1 MMDRKNRNDNEI
13 LNMGGSRFSGEE
25 RARMAQ
31 EISRERKRS
40 RPSAAGKASPVN
52 GSERKTAAVS
62 SKNRG
67 SANGKGTVQ
76 KKEGSR
82 NDRVRT
88 STQQRKKEKK
98 RQNNFFV
105 AVLFLAVV
113 AAIGIATVLLLK
125 INTVEVVNSSDTY
138 SDAGIIASS
147 GIEAGDSMLLINPGA
162 AAAAITTELPFIET
176 AVIERQWP
184 DKVVITVEYAE
195 TAMIIDSGTGYI
207 LLNRSCKVLDDDS
220 PVFTEMAAQVKG
232 VKVAS
237 AVPGQQLL
245 LEGDI
250 DVTSLK
256 NLAQAAEENGIEK
269 ISCYDLTKITDVT
282 LMVDRRI
289 EVKLGTLAS
298 APEKL
303 GFCREV
309 IKRTAGEDI
318 NHAMVIDFTADGTAY
333 ARVKKDNHVNYEE
346 ETVPEVT
353 ITDEPL
359 TGQTASPGN
368 EGAVEEETTAS
379 FSVG

>member
-1 MMDRKNRNDNEI
+1 MMDQKNRNDNEI
-13 LNMGGSRFSGEE
+13 LNMKGSRFSGEE

-31 EISRERKRS
+31 EANRARKRS
-40 RPSAAGKASPVN
+40 NSSAARK
-52 GSERKTAAVS
+52 GSAENAGRKKVS
-62 SKNRG
+62 SA
-67 SANGKGTVQ
+67 SAKTGNAPGVKSASAQ
-76 KKEGSR
+76 KKSGSR
-82 NDRVRT
+82 NDRVRS

-98 RQNNFFV
+98 RQNNFFA
-105 AVLFLAVV
+105 AVLFLTAI

-138 SDAGIIASS
+138 SDAGIITAS
-147 GIEAGDSMLLINPGA
+147 GIEAGDSMLLINPEA
-162 AAAAITTELPFIET
+162 AAAAVTTGLPFIET
-176 AVIERQWP
+176 AVVERQWP

-195 TAMIIDSGTGYI
+195 TAMIIDSGSGYI

-237 AVPGQQLL
+237 AVPGQQLQ

-250 DVTSLK
+250 DVNSLK
-256 NLAQAAEENGIEK
+256 NLALSAEENGIEK

-282 LMVDRRI
+282 LMIDRRI

-298 APEKL
+298 APAKL

-309 IKRTAGEDI
+309 IKRTAEEDI
-318 NHAMVIDFTADGTAY
+318 NHAMVIDFTDDGTAY

-346 ETVPEVT
+346 VT
-353 ITDEPL
+353 LP
-359 TGQTASPGN
+359 
-368 EGAVEEETTAS
+368 EETTAVDIQAPATEETTSS